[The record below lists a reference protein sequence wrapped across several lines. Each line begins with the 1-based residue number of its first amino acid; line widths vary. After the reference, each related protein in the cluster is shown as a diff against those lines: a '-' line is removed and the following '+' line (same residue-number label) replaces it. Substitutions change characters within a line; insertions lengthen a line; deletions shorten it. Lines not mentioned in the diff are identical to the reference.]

1 MAKDNI
7 PTYQITIDPA
17 YAENGEDLGIEQI
30 AFTATPA
37 IKVKGMAFSAQAKP
51 LFFSDELKYRI
62 TAPAL
67 IPMEIYRFDEDSKE
81 EYNVKF
87 TEQEIEKIHGKFMQ
101 QMVNRDL
108 FNLEHDQS
116 KTVPAYVLEAWI
128 VDNPKED
135 KAYSSFGIEVPEG
148 TLMVTAQVTD
158 KEYYA
163 ELVSQEQIGF
173 SIEGYLGMK
182 LKEQKQSQNNTQ
194 MNELMLPDG
203 EHIINEKIYVVK
215 DGKVVEVKD
224 VEKVEAS
231 EEVALEE
238 TVIEEEVTAEVPAE
252 EQTMA
257 VDPVA
262 DAEAILAI
270 VKPAMDEQMN
280 ALLAMIA
287 DLKNQ
292 LEEALSVEVEE
303 EVMSEGV
310 TLSAHQRF
318 SSVNKYGLD
327 KLKFCLLEECQSEDL
342 ESREQYYITN
352 SKNLFN
358 ETIDVKACNRGK
370 KLSEETKQKISN
382 NKERSEKIS
391 KALKGR
397 KITWKTNN
405 KQ

>member
-1 MAKDNI
+1 MAKKNI

-37 IKVKGMAFSAQAKP
+37 IKVKGMAFSSQAKP

-87 TEQEIEKIHGKFMQ
+87 TKEEIELIHGKFMK

-128 VDNPKED
+128 VDTPMED

-182 LKEQKQSQNNTQ
+182 LKEQTKTNIQ
-194 MNELMLPDG
+194 MNKLPDG
-203 EHIINEKIYVVK
+203 EHLIEGKIYVVV
-215 DGKVVEVKD
+215 DGEVTEIRD
-224 VEKVEAS
+224 AEVVEAS
-231 EEVALEE
+231 EEVALEDTVVEE
-238 TVIEEEVTAEVPAE
+238 TVTAEIPAE
-252 EQTMA
+252 EETMA
-257 VDPVA
+257 IDPVV

-270 VKPAMDEQMN
+270 VKPAMDEQLN
-280 ALLAMIA
+280 TLLAMIA
-287 DLKNQ
+287 EVKNQ
-292 LEEALSVEVEE
+292 LEEVLSAEVED
-303 EVMSEGV
+303 EVEIEAVAMS
-310 TLSAHQRF
+310 AQQRF
-318 SSVNKYGLD
+318 SIVNK
-327 KLKFCLLEECQSEDL
+327 F
-342 ESREQYYITN
+342 I
-352 SKNLFN
+352 
-358 ETIDVKACNRGK
+358 
-370 KLSEETKQKISN
+370 
-382 NKERSEKIS
+382 NK
-391 KALKGR
+391 
-397 KITWKTNN
+397 
-405 KQ
+405 

>member
-1 MAKDNI
+1 MAKKNI

-37 IKVKGMAFSAQAKP
+37 IKVKGMAFSSQAKP

-87 TEQEIEKIHGKFMQ
+87 TKEEIELIHGKFMK

-128 VDNPKED
+128 VDTPLED

-163 ELVSQEQIGF
+163 ELVAQEQIGF

-182 LKEQKQSQNNTQ
+182 LKEQTKTNIQ
-194 MNELMLPDG
+194 MNKLPDG
-203 EHIINEKIYVVK
+203 EHLIDGKIYVVV
-215 DGKVVEVKD
+215 DGEITEIRD
-224 VEKVEAS
+224 AEIVEAS
-231 EEVALEE
+231 EEVALEDTVVEE
-238 TVIEEEVTAEVPAE
+238 TVTEEIPAE
-252 EQTMA
+252 EETMA
-257 VDPVA
+257 VDPVV
-262 DAEAILAI
+262 DAEAILEI
-270 VKPAMDEQMN
+270 VKPHMDEQLN
-280 ALLAMIA
+280 TVLAMIA
-287 DLKNQ
+287 ELKNQ
-292 LEEALSVEVEE
+292 LEEVLSKEVEE
-303 EVMSEGV
+303 EVVSEAVAMS
-310 TLSAHQRF
+310 AQQRF
-318 SSVNKYGLD
+318 SIVNK
-327 KLKFCLLEECQSEDL
+327 F
-342 ESREQYYITN
+342 I
-352 SKNLFN
+352 
-358 ETIDVKACNRGK
+358 
-370 KLSEETKQKISN
+370 
-382 NKERSEKIS
+382 NK
-391 KALKGR
+391 
-397 KITWKTNN
+397 
-405 KQ
+405 

>member
-1 MAKDNI
+1 MAKKNI

-37 IKVKGMAFSAQAKP
+37 IKVKGMAFSSQAKP

-87 TEQEIEKIHGKFMQ
+87 TKEEIELIHGKFMK

-128 VDNPKED
+128 VDTPMED

-182 LKEQKQSQNNTQ
+182 LKEQQTNNIQ
-194 MNELMLPDG
+194 MNKLPDG
-203 EHIINEKIYVVK
+203 EHLIEGKIYVVV
-215 DGKVVEVKD
+215 DGEVTEIRD
-224 VEKVEAS
+224 AEVVEAS
-231 EEVALEE
+231 EEVALEDTVVEE
-238 TVIEEEVTAEVPAE
+238 TVTAEIPAE
-252 EQTMA
+252 EETMA
-257 VDPVA
+257 VDPVV

-270 VKPAMDEQMN
+270 VKPVMDEQMN

-292 LEEALSVEVEE
+292 LEEVLSAEVED
-303 EVMSEGV
+303 EVVSEAVAMS
-310 TLSAHQRF
+310 AQQRF
-318 SSVNKYGLD
+318 SSVNK
-327 KLKFCLLEECQSEDL
+327 F
-342 ESREQYYITN
+342 I
-352 SKNLFN
+352 
-358 ETIDVKACNRGK
+358 
-370 KLSEETKQKISN
+370 
-382 NKERSEKIS
+382 NK
-391 KALKGR
+391 
-397 KITWKTNN
+397 
-405 KQ
+405 

>member
-1 MAKDNI
+1 
-7 PTYQITIDPA
+7 
-17 YAENGEDLGIEQI
+17 
-30 AFTATPA
+30 
-37 IKVKGMAFSAQAKP
+37 MAFSSQAKP

-87 TEQEIEKIHGKFMQ
+87 TKEEIELIHGKFMK

-128 VDNPKED
+128 VDTPMED

-182 LKEQKQSQNNTQ
+182 LKEQTKTNIQ
-194 MNELMLPDG
+194 MNKLPDG
-203 EHIINEKIYVVK
+203 EHTIEDKIYVVK
-215 DGKVVEVKD
+215 DGEIIEIRE

-231 EEVALEE
+231 EEVALEDTVVEE
-238 TVIEEEVTAEVPAE
+238 TVTAEIPAE
-252 EQTMA
+252 EETMA
-257 VDPVA
+257 VDPVV

-270 VKPAMDEQMN
+270 VKPVLDEQMN

-292 LEEALSVEVEE
+292 LEEALSMEVED
-303 EVMSEGV
+303 EVEIEAVAMS
-310 TLSAHQRF
+310 AQQRF
-318 SSVNKYGLD
+318 SSVNK
-327 KLKFCLLEECQSEDL
+327 F
-342 ESREQYYITN
+342 I
-352 SKNLFN
+352 
-358 ETIDVKACNRGK
+358 
-370 KLSEETKQKISN
+370 
-382 NKERSEKIS
+382 NK
-391 KALKGR
+391 
-397 KITWKTNN
+397 
-405 KQ
+405 

>member
-1 MAKDNI
+1 MAKNNI

-37 IKVKGMAFSAQAKP
+37 IKVKGMAFSSQAKP

-87 TEQEIEKIHGKFMQ
+87 TKEEIELIHGKFMK

-128 VDNPKED
+128 VDTPMED

-182 LKEQKQSQNNTQ
+182 LKEQTKTNIQ
-194 MNELMLPDG
+194 MNKLPDG
-203 EHIINEKIYVVK
+203 EHLIEGKIYVVV
-215 DGKVVEVKD
+215 DGEITEIRDAEV
-224 VEKVEAS
+224 VEAS
-231 EEVALEE
+231 EEVALEDTVVEE
-238 TVIEEEVTAEVPAE
+238 TVTAEIPAE
-252 EQTMA
+252 EETMA
-257 VDPVA
+257 IDPVV

-270 VKPAMDEQMN
+270 VKPVLDEQMN

-292 LEEALSVEVEE
+292 LEEALSVEVED
-303 EVMSEGV
+303 EVEIEAVAMS
-310 TLSAHQRF
+310 AQQRF
-318 SSVNKYGLD
+318 SSVNK
-327 KLKFCLLEECQSEDL
+327 F
-342 ESREQYYITN
+342 I
-352 SKNLFN
+352 
-358 ETIDVKACNRGK
+358 
-370 KLSEETKQKISN
+370 
-382 NKERSEKIS
+382 NK
-391 KALKGR
+391 
-397 KITWKTNN
+397 
-405 KQ
+405 

>member
-1 MAKDNI
+1 
-7 PTYQITIDPA
+7 
-17 YAENGEDLGIEQI
+17 
-30 AFTATPA
+30 
-37 IKVKGMAFSAQAKP
+37 MAFNSQAKA
-51 LFFSDELKYRI
+51 LFFNDELKYRV

-67 IPMEIYRFDEDSKE
+67 IPMEIYRFDEDTDE

-87 TEQEIEKIHGKFMQ
+87 TKEEIEKIHGKFMQ

-116 KTVPAYVLEAWI
+116 QTVPAYVLEAWI

-163 ELVSQEQIGF
+163 ELVAQEQIGF

-182 LKEQKQSQNNTQ
+182 LKEQKQSQNKTQ

-203 EHIINEKIYVVK
+203 EHIINEKIYIIK

-224 VEKVEAS
+224 VEKEEVS
-231 EEVALEE
+231 EEIALED
-238 TVIEEEVTAEVPAE
+238 TVVEEEVPAE

-257 VDPVA
+257 IDPAV

-292 LEEALSVEVEE
+292 LEEVLSVEVEDE
-303 EVMSEGV
+303 EMSEAV
-310 TLSAHQRF
+310 TLSAHQ
-318 SSVNKYGLD
+318 
-327 KLKFCLLEECQSEDL
+327 
-342 ESREQYYITN
+342 
-352 SKNLFN
+352 
-358 ETIDVKACNRGK
+358 
-370 KLSEETKQKISN
+370 KLSNFVKFNN
-382 NKERSEKIS
+382 NK
-391 KALKGR
+391 
-397 KITWKTNN
+397 
-405 KQ
+405 

>member
-1 MAKDNI
+1 MAKKNI

-37 IKVKGMAFSAQAKP
+37 IKVKGMAFSSQAKP

-87 TEQEIEKIHGKFMQ
+87 TKEEIELIHGKFMK

-128 VDNPKED
+128 VDTPMED

-182 LKEQKQSQNNTQ
+182 LKEQTKTNIQ
-194 MNELMLPDG
+194 MNKLPDG
-203 EHIINEKIYVVK
+203 EHTIEDKIYVVK
-215 DGKVVEVKD
+215 DGEIIEIRE

-231 EEVALEE
+231 EEVALEDTVVEE
-238 TVIEEEVTAEVPAE
+238 TVTAEIPAE
-252 EQTMA
+252 EETMA
-257 VDPVA
+257 IDPVV

-270 VKPAMDEQMN
+270 VKPVMDEQMN

-292 LEEALSVEVEE
+292 LEEALSMEVED
-303 EVMSEGV
+303 EVVSEAVAMS
-310 TLSAHQRF
+310 AQQRF
-318 SSVNKYGLD
+318 SNINK
-327 KLKFCLLEECQSEDL
+327 F
-342 ESREQYYITN
+342 I
-352 SKNLFN
+352 
-358 ETIDVKACNRGK
+358 
-370 KLSEETKQKISN
+370 
-382 NKERSEKIS
+382 NK
-391 KALKGR
+391 
-397 KITWKTNN
+397 
-405 KQ
+405 

>member
-1 MAKDNI
+1 
-7 PTYQITIDPA
+7 
-17 YAENGEDLGIEQI
+17 
-30 AFTATPA
+30 
-37 IKVKGMAFSAQAKP
+37 
-51 LFFSDELKYRI
+51 
-62 TAPAL
+62 
-67 IPMEIYRFDEDSKE
+67 MEIYRFDEDTKE

-87 TEQEIEKIHGKFMQ
+87 TKEEIEKIHGKFMQ

-128 VDNPKED
+128 VDTPLED

-182 LKEQKQSQNNTQ
+182 LKEQNKSQINTQ

-231 EEVALEE
+231 EEVALEDTVVEE
-238 TVIEEEVTAEVPAE
+238 TVTAEIPAE
-252 EQTMA
+252 EETMA
-257 VDPVA
+257 VDPVV

-270 VKPAMDEQMN
+270 VKPVMDEQMN

-287 DLKNQ
+287 EVKNQ
-292 LEEALSVEVEE
+292 LEEVLSMEVED
-303 EVMSEGV
+303 EVMSEAV
-310 TLSAHQRF
+310 AMSAQQRF
-318 SSVNKYGLD
+318 SSVNK
-327 KLKFCLLEECQSEDL
+327 F
-342 ESREQYYITN
+342 I
-352 SKNLFN
+352 
-358 ETIDVKACNRGK
+358 
-370 KLSEETKQKISN
+370 N
-382 NKERSEKIS
+382 NK
-391 KALKGR
+391 
-397 KITWKTNN
+397 
-405 KQ
+405 

>member
-1 MAKDNI
+1 MAKKNI

-37 IKVKGMAFSAQAKP
+37 IKVKGMAFSSQAKP

-87 TEQEIEKIHGKFMQ
+87 TKEEIELIHGKFMK

-128 VDNPKED
+128 VDTPKED

-182 LKEQKQSQNNTQ
+182 LKEQQTNNIQ
-194 MNELMLPDG
+194 MNKLPDG
-203 EHIINEKIYVVK
+203 EHTIEDKIYVVK
-215 DGKVVEVKD
+215 DGEIIEIRD

-231 EEVALEE
+231 EEVALEDTVVEE
-238 TVIEEEVTAEVPAE
+238 TVTAEMPAE
-252 EQTMA
+252 EETMA
-257 VDPVA
+257 VDPVV
-262 DAEAILAI
+262 DAEAILEI
-270 VKPAMDEQMN
+270 VKPHMDEQLN
-280 ALLAMIA
+280 TVLAMIA

-292 LEEALSVEVEE
+292 LEEALSKDVEE
-303 EVMSEGV
+303 EVEIEAVAMS
-310 TLSAHQRF
+310 AQQRF
-318 SSVNKYGLD
+318 SSVNK
-327 KLKFCLLEECQSEDL
+327 F
-342 ESREQYYITN
+342 I
-352 SKNLFN
+352 
-358 ETIDVKACNRGK
+358 
-370 KLSEETKQKISN
+370 N
-382 NKERSEKIS
+382 NK
-391 KALKGR
+391 
-397 KITWKTNN
+397 
-405 KQ
+405 

>member
-1 MAKDNI
+1 MAKNNI

-37 IKVKGMAFSAQAKP
+37 IKVKGMAFSSQAKP
-51 LFFSDELKYRI
+51 LFFSDKLKYRI

-87 TEQEIEKIHGKFMQ
+87 TKEEIELIHGKFMK

-128 VDNPKED
+128 VDTPMED

-182 LKEQKQSQNNTQ
+182 LKEQQTNNIQ
-194 MNELMLPDG
+194 MNKLPDG
-203 EHIINEKIYVVK
+203 EHTIEDKIYVVK
-215 DGKVVEVKD
+215 DGEIIEIRE

-231 EEVALEE
+231 EEVALEDTVVEE
-238 TVIEEEVTAEVPAE
+238 TVTAEIPAE
-252 EQTMA
+252 EETMA
-257 VDPVA
+257 IDPVV

-270 VKPAMDEQMN
+270 VKPVMDEQMN

-292 LEEALSVEVEE
+292 LEEALSMEVEE
-303 EVMSEGV
+303 EVVSEAVAMSV
-310 TLSAHQRF
+310 QQRF
-318 SSVNKYGLD
+318 SSVNK
-327 KLKFCLLEECQSEDL
+327 F
-342 ESREQYYITN
+342 I
-352 SKNLFN
+352 
-358 ETIDVKACNRGK
+358 
-370 KLSEETKQKISN
+370 
-382 NKERSEKIS
+382 NK
-391 KALKGR
+391 
-397 KITWKTNN
+397 
-405 KQ
+405 

>member
-1 MAKDNI
+1 MAKKNI

-37 IKVKGMAFSAQAKP
+37 IKVKGMAFSSQAKP

-87 TEQEIEKIHGKFMQ
+87 TKEEIELIHGKFMK

-163 ELVSQEQIGF
+163 ELVAQEQIGF

-182 LKEQKQSQNNTQ
+182 LKEQQTNNIQ
-194 MNELMLPDG
+194 MNKLPDG
-203 EHIINEKIYVVK
+203 EHLIDGKIYVVV
-215 DGKVVEVKD
+215 DGEITEIRDAEV
-224 VEKVEAS
+224 VEAS
-231 EEVALEE
+231 EEVALED
-238 TVIEEEVTAEVPAE
+238 TVIEETVE
-252 EQTMA
+252 EDTMV
-257 VDPVA
+257 VDPVV

-270 VKPAMDEQMN
+270 VRPLLDEHMN
-280 ALLAMIA
+280 SVASMIA
-287 DLKNQ
+287 DMRNQ
-292 LEEALSVEVEE
+292 LDEILSTEVEDE
-303 EVMSEGV
+303 EIVEDV
-310 TLSAHQRF
+310 ALSAHQRLSNF
-318 SSVNKYGLD
+318 V
-327 KLKFCLLEECQSEDL
+327 KF
-342 ESREQYYITN
+342 N
-352 SKNLFN
+352 
-358 ETIDVKACNRGK
+358 
-370 KLSEETKQKISN
+370 N
-382 NKERSEKIS
+382 NK
-391 KALKGR
+391 
-397 KITWKTNN
+397 
-405 KQ
+405 